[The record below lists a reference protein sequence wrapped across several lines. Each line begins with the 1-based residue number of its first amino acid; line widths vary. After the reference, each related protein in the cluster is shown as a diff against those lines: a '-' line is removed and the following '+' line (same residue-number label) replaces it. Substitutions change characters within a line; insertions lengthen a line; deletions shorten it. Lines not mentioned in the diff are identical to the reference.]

1 MYVKLSIEKYI
12 KNSNLFAMSDTAA
25 VLLPAGWISNLYANS
40 GETER
45 GGLLKGLR
53 LQRKLNSDLGSFFAV
68 GINRN
73 IALMLFY
80 DGTADTQT
88 QACTSFPGRKERFE
102 DPCEVSF
109 GDSRTVIHHVDF
121 NPIF

>member
-1 MYVKLSIEKYI
+1 
-12 KNSNLFAMSDTAA
+12 MSDTAA
-25 VLLPAGWISNLYANS
+25 VLLPAEWISNLYAKS
-40 GETER
+40 GETEG

-53 LQRKLNSDLGSFFAV
+53 LQRKLNRDPGSFSAV

-73 IALMLFY
+73 ITLMLFY

-88 QACTSFPGRKERFE
+88 QACSSFPGGKERFE

-109 GDSRTVIHHVDF
+109 GDSRAVIHYVDF
-121 NPIF
+121 HAIL